1 MGLPSGLPY
10 QEILQAGIMR
20 QLAACFSIRIEATNA
35 RVPALGNVIT
45 DTWSS
50 SDGLNL
56 PQAVWDDESPDE
68 DWYLD
73 GKGQPITNPHRL
85 SVELKNNDKDGR
97 PTLPTIQGNMRY
109 GHFSVYKLK
118 VQVKKL
124 GERCPAM
131 NVVIPMWYRE
141 AAKFR
146 EYVSETKKDMK
157 IAAPNASVYKRSKD
171 KRDFAASTRP
181 LRKLAMANF
190 ATKLAR
196 LNTIMEAISDDTHVA
211 TLRLWRAKGM
221 DATTIQQITRDKG
234 ERLATTAEGLMVDM
248 FNNAR
253 SSSKALT
260 MLYDVGVVGLYLHEV
275 CNRIFISSIPRSRWQ
290 ESQPTGR
297 ALRITSYQTLLT
309 NSAELVDTRVSNW
322 HYAGVDVQMT
332 IRQATRASQE
342 KPADRYGLNKIGPS
356 FSDDDSGLELEGDS
370 KDAWWEGYI
379 DSTTQIQ
386 GGSWVHIGRSIHIA
400 YL

>member
-1 MGLPSGLPY
+1 MHGSPPLGVFVKSGRLDWAKSFDEDLP
-10 QEILQAGIMR
+10 R
-20 QLAACFSIRIEATNA
+20 
-35 RVPALGNVIT
+35 
-45 DTWSS
+45 
-50 SDGLNL
+50 

-85 SVELKNNDKDGR
+85 SVALKNNDKDGR

-109 GHFSVYKLK
+109 GHFSAYKMK

-124 GERCPAM
+124 GESIGNQGYNTEYDTFLAWLGPAILYM
-131 NVVIPMWYRE
+131 LQERPEYISTTIIYIPIAKVPLDSREEFEYQMWHRE
-141 AAKFR
+141 AAK

-171 KRDFAASTRP
+171 KRDFAASTIP

-196 LNTIMEAISDDTHVA
+196 LNTIMEAIGDDTHVA

-221 DATTIQQITRDKG
+221 DATMIQQITRDKG
-234 ERLATTAEGLMVDM
+234 ERLAATGLGHL
-248 FNNAR
+248 F
-253 SSSKALT
+253 
-260 MLYDVGVVGLYLHEV
+260 
-275 CNRIFISSIPRSRWQ
+275 
-290 ESQPTGR
+290 
-297 ALRITSYQTLLT
+297 TSYLPG
-309 NSAELVDTRVSNW
+309 DTRVSNW

-342 KPADRYGLNKIGPS
+342 KPADQHGLNKIGPG

-370 KDAWWEGYI
+370 QDAWWEGYI

-400 YL
+400 YLQFPQKVIDTMKGYTEAMEKQQLPHSKEWTGHDLNNELFMRI